1 MGIRIADALAMRRD
15 PGKLRFFSIADS
27 LALKVYRITDLLPTE
42 ERYGLQSQLRR
53 AALRSSPISSKARA
67 GGPTR
72 LFPGAGVEDRR
83 RRDSRTPKAESR
95 SLIADR
101 R

>member
-53 AALRSSPISSKARA
+53 AAVSVVTNIIEGSCRRTDKAFSRRWCRRS
-67 GGPTR
+67 
-72 LFPGAGVEDRR
+72 
-83 RRDSRTPKAESR
+83 PKT
-95 SLIADR
+95 
-101 R
+101 